1 MAQKSTGQKLATC
14 PSNHVSFLRGTP
26 HYPENDTAF
35 FTKISFLIQLMKQ
48 VQLNLKM
55 TKTLTNTYKR

>member
-35 FTKISFLIQLMKQ
+35 FHKNFISHSIDETSPTQFENDQNSHKHL
-48 VQLNLKM
+48 
-55 TKTLTNTYKR
+55 